1 MAIHK
6 QYVPRR
12 NRQTPYFILIGIVI
26 VILLVVPVTRNGIRR
41 GVGAAGTSILR
52 GTHTFEGWFVNI
64 GTTLRFKSTL
74 VAENIS
80 LQAQIAQLGARVTD
94 RDMLDQENQALK
106 ATLGRIG
113 TAKFTLAA
121 VLSKP
126 PESLYDTL
134 VIDGG
139 SNVGLAVGQVVYANG
154 DTPIGAISQVLPSS
168 AVVLLY
174 SSSGTK
180 TDARLDPSN
189 IDITLVGRGGGTF
202 EVQVPHDLVVAPGT
216 LAVSKE
222 LNQHIIGVLDTS
234 DADPR
239 DSFQTLIFSS
249 PVNMSQLGFVQV
261 AQ

>member
-6 QYVPRR
+6 QYVPRKNPR
-12 NRQTPYFILIGIVI
+12 TPYFIMIGIVV
-26 VILLVVPVTRNGIRR
+26 VILLVVPTTSNAIRR

-52 GTHTFEGWFVNI
+52 GTHTFEQWFVNI
-64 GTTLRFKSTL
+64 GTTLRFKNTL
-74 VAENIS
+74 VSENIS
-80 LQAQIAQLGARVTD
+80 LQEQITQLGARVAD
-94 RDMLDQENQALK
+94 RDMLAQENAALK
-106 ATLGRIG
+106 ATLGRVG
-113 TAKFTLAA
+113 TTKFTLAA
-121 VLSKP
+121 VLAKP
-126 PESLYDTL
+126 PESVYDTL

-154 DTPIGAISQVLPSS
+154 DTPIGTIEQVLPSS
-168 AVVLLY
+168 AIVSLY

-189 IDITLVGRGGGTF
+189 IDVTLVGRGGGTF
-202 EVQVPHDLVVAPGT
+202 EVQVPHDLAITPGT

-234 DADPR
+234 DANSQDA
-239 DSFQTLIFSS
+239 FQTLIFSS
-249 PVNMSQLGFVQV
+249 PVNMSQRGFVQV